1 VELKER
7 VMKFWTSLRAL
18 LTYVVRRPRVEHEMD
33 EELRFHLNSRADD
46 LERQGLTRAEAE
58 RQARI
63 EFGGY
68 ERYKEECRDALGL
81 RLLRELAVDLRYG
94 VRQLRQCPGFTA
106 VAVLTLA
113 LAIGAN
119 AAIFSFVD
127 ATLLK
132 RLPFPKPEQIVMV
145 WEKSPDG
152 GSDLVST
159 TDFLDWKQQST
170 VFSAIEAEKDGSMT
184 LTGGDRPVQL
194 QGARESASFFDVW
207 GIQPVLGRTFA
218 LDEDQ
223 PGKNLVVVLS
233 HRLWESRFGADP
245 NIIGRTLD
253 LSGKPY
259 TVIGVM
265 PPGVFDRIRDLFW
278 VPLAFEAREMT
289 RVNRWVICFARLK
302 PGVTLEQAR
311 DQMKLIAAR
320 IEHDH
325 PDSNKGWSATVDR
338 FQDIFLDDGLRRS
351 LWILLAAVGALL
363 MMGCANLAHVL
374 LARAAGREREVVVRS
389 ALGAS
394 KGRLVRQFL
403 TESALLSVCGG
414 VAGLLP
420 GYELMKTFKAWAPLF
435 HLPVEADVQ
444 LDGRVLLFT
453 AIVMIVTGILFG
465 IAPAIHS
472 ARHGLAVSL
481 KKEGGMAT
489 SGVPRK
495 RVRDALVVADIAVAF
510 VLLCGAA
517 LLIRN
522 LYRLQQVDPG
532 FESTN
537 VVTMRM
543 PMRPAEYADGLRIIS
558 YLDQVREK
566 LDTLPGVLAAATTS
580 ALPFEGWSDGM
591 PFRIDGRPDMP
602 NRPDAG
608 FKQVSPSYLSAL
620 RMRLRE
626 GRWLAETDTAASVP
640 VVVINEPMA
649 NRYFKR
655 EDPIGKRI
663 LVRQIIIGQPAL
675 GPEIA
680 WQVVGVVAE
689 EKTNGL
695 DDSSP
700 GMYVSYK
707 QSPTTATALV
717 VRTAMDPA
725 RVVKAIEAAIWQANK
740 DQALDDIKPLEQI
753 ESESLGP
760 NRLRTVLLGIF
771 AAMAVLLAAIGIYG
785 VISYSVALRMH
796 EMGVRAA
803 LGASRW
809 EQLRL
814 VLSGGL
820 VLTAQGLGIGIF
832 GALAFS
838 RLLASL
844 LFGVS
849 SYDLWTLAAA
859 AVILTAVAAVA
870 CYLPARRATK
880 VDPMVALRHD

>member
-1 VELKER
+1 ME
-7 VMKFWTSLRAL
+7 
-18 LTYVVRRPRVEHEMD
+18 
-33 EELRFHLNSRADD
+33 EELRSHVVSRADD

-58 RQARI
+58 RQARV

-81 RLLRELAVDLRYG
+81 RLLGELAADVRYG
-94 VRQLRQCPGFTA
+94 LRQLRQSPGFTA

-113 LAIGAN
+113 LGIGAN
-119 AAIFSFVD
+119 TAIFSIVD
-127 ATLLK
+127 ATLLE
-132 RLPFPKPEQIVMV
+132 RLPYPQPEQIVMV
-145 WEKSPDG
+145 WEKLPKG
-152 GSDLVST
+152 GRNVIST
-159 TDFLDWKQQST
+159 MNFLDWKRQST
-170 VFSAIEAEKDGSMT
+170 VFSAIAAERDGSMT

-194 QGARESASFFDVW
+194 QGARESASSFDVW
-207 GIQPVLGRTFA
+207 GVKPLLGRAFA
-218 LDEDQ
+218 PDEDQ

-245 NIIGRTLD
+245 KILGRTLN
-253 LSGKPY
+253 LNGKPY
-259 TVIGVM
+259 AVIGVM
-265 PPGVFDRIRDLFW
+265 PPGVFDRIKDMFW
-278 VPLAFEAREMT
+278 VPLAFEPQEMT
-289 RVNRWVICFARLK
+289 RDYRWMICFAKLK
-302 PGVTLEQAR
+302 PGVTLQQAR

-325 PDSNKGWSATVDR
+325 PESNKGWSATVDR
-338 FQDIFLDDGLRRS
+338 FRDIFVDDSLRRS
-351 LWILLAAVGALL
+351 LWVLLAAVGAVL
-363 MMGCANLAHVL
+363 MIGCVNLANVL
-374 LARAAGREREVVVRS
+374 LARGTARQREVVLRS

-403 TESALLSVCGG
+403 TESALLSGCGG
-414 VAGLLP
+414 VAGLLT
-420 GYELMKTFKAWAPLF
+420 GYGLMKMFKIWTPYL

-444 LDGRVLLFT
+444 LDGRVLVFT
-453 AIVMIVTGILFG
+453 AIVVIVTGILFG
-465 IAPAIHS
+465 IAPAIHT
-472 ARHGLAVSL
+472 ARHDLVNSL
-481 KKEGGMAT
+481 KEGGGTAT
-489 SGVPRK
+489 SSTRRK
-495 RVRDALVVADIAVAF
+495 RVRNALVVAEIAAAF

-517 LLIRN
+517 LLIRS

-537 VVTMRM
+537 VITMRM
-543 PMRPAEYADGLRIIS
+543 PMTSAEYPDGPRIVS
-558 YLDQVREK
+558 YLDVVRDK
-566 LDTLPGVLAAATTS
+566 LDALPGVLAAATTS

-591 PFRIDGRPDMP
+591 GFRIEGRPFVDMA

-626 GRWLAETDTAASVP
+626 GRWLAESDTAGSVP
-640 VVVINEPMA
+640 VMVINEPMA
-649 NRYFKR
+649 TRYFKG

-663 LVRQIIIGQPAL
+663 LVRQIVPGQPAL

-689 EKTNGL
+689 EKVDGL

-707 QSPTTATALV
+707 QSPTTGTALV
-717 VRTAMDPA
+717 VRAAMNPG
-725 RVVKAIEAAIWQANK
+725 RLLKTIEAAIWQLNK
-740 DQALDDIKPLEQI
+740 NQALDDIKPLEQI
-753 ESESLGP
+753 EAESLGP

-771 AAMAVLLAAIGIYG
+771 AAVAVLLATIGIYG
-785 VISYSVALRMH
+785 VISYSVAQRTH

-809 EQLRL
+809 DQLRL
-814 VLSGGL
+814 VLEGGM
-820 VLTAQGLGIGIF
+820 VLTALGLGIGVI
-832 GALAFS
+832 GALALT

-849 SYDLWTLAAA
+849 PHDLWSLAAA

-870 CYLPARRATK
+870 CYLPARRATN
-880 VDPMVALRHD
+880 VDPMVALRHE